1 MANLTNYK
9 PFKKEEIPPHGFIL
23 QKDVYTT
30 NLLYA
35 NDQFPLTELE
45 KRLPFR
51 RRSMKKKQN
60 PSDSVRIIRI
70 RSEVSENSEQKNK
83 YYFKTKQLKYQK
95 LKFPLPKL
103 KIMPLSNLNLHQE
116 INVKNVKI
124 KNIDDDLNITSNNG
138 RKIFYKYKENKLI
151 NSQNRNFP
159 SIFRKKLIEKRNNN
173 PLKSYYKRKDDNKS
187 MDRISLKYLVGELNN
202 ELKFIKQEEIERR
215 KAFIKDKFFST
226 QIYVENIM
234 DSNLKN
240 KA

>member
-1 MANLTNYK
+1 MADLTYYK
-9 PFKKEEIPPHGFIL
+9 AFKKDEIPPRGFIL

-35 NDQFPLTELE
+35 NDQFPLTELK

-51 RRSMKKKQN
+51 RRSMKKQN
-60 PSDSVRIIRI
+60 PNHSVRIIRI
-70 RSEVSENSEQKNK
+70 RSEVSENSEQKNE
-83 YYFKTKQLKYQK
+83 YYFKTKQLKNQK

-103 KIMPLSNLNLHQE
+103 KIMPLSNLNLYQE
-116 INVKNVKI
+116 INVKNAKI

-151 NSQNRNFP
+151 NSQKRNLP
-159 SIFRKKLIEKRNNN
+159 SIFRKKFIEKRNNN
-173 PLKSYYKRKDDNKS
+173 PLKSYYKRREDNKS

-234 DSNLKN
+234 DSNLKK